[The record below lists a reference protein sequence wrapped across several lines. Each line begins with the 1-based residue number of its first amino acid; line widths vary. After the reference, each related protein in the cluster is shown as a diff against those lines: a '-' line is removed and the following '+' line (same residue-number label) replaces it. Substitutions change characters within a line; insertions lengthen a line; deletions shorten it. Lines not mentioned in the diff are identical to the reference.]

1 MRRFSLQQQN
11 KLLWGYLSTLASSV
25 ATTTPNHLLQLNLTT
40 TSYRTYASSLSS
52 SEAVPRLKDIQ
63 SMERRAKELLRAAK
77 LAKKNEAREKKKIV
91 QIKTKRATQPALLYA
106 SEKIKKSPAGRGL
119 AEIQRLRAEYKTLS
133 DAEKAPY
140 IKMYQQQKKAV
151 ESLKTHNRAPVKG
164 YALYLKK
171 TFSKVKIELETS
183 LGRTAQWSEVSKELA
198 AKWKTL
204 SQEQKAKYM
213 K

>member
-1 MRRFSLQQQN
+1 MRRFSLQQN
-11 KLLWGYLSTLASSV
+11 KLLWGSLSTLSSSV
-25 ATTTPNHLLQLNLTT
+25 ATTPNHLFQLNLTT

-52 SEAVPRLKDIQ
+52 SEKAVPRLKDIQ

-106 SEKIKKSPAGRGL
+106 SEKIKKSPIGRGL

-171 TFSKVKIELETS
+171 TFSKVKTELETS